1 VTPTYHH
8 GDLRRAV
15 LDRAVEV
22 IAEEGPGQFSLRSL
36 AADLGVS
43 HAAPRHH
50 FGSRQGV
57 LTALATE
64 GFTLLAAALQGA
76 RESGGD
82 FADVGVAY
90 VGFAV
95 AHPSHF
101 AVMFSPTLLDHDD
114 AGLAA
119 AQELTFAELRGGV
132 RALEAEGR
140 AADPA
145 AAVLAAWSIVHG
157 IATLALSGSLDASA
171 LRTEAAGGDLLELTR
186 RSATLL
192 FRPDPGGPL
201 SGRSAAGDRPASST
215 TAIPPAQESADEH
228 R

>member
-1 VTPTYHH
+1 MSPTYHH

-22 IAEEGPGQFSLRSL
+22 IADEGPGLFSLRSL

-43 HAAPRHH
+43 HTAPRHH

-57 LTALATE
+57 LTALAAE
-64 GFTLLAAALQGA
+64 GFELLAEDLRAV
-76 RESGGD
+76 REAGGG

-101 AVMFSPTLLDHDD
+101 DVMFSPTLLDQSDPVLTT
-114 AGLAA
+114 AR
-119 AQELTFAELRGGV
+119 ERTFAELRGGV
-132 RALEAEGR
+132 QALEAEGR
-140 AADPA
+140 VPDPP

-171 LRTEAAGGDLLELTR
+171 LRSHVADGDLLEITR

-192 FRPDPGGPL
+192 FRP
-201 SGRSAAGDRPASST
+201 SAADPW
-215 TAIPPAQESADEH
+215 
-228 R
+228 